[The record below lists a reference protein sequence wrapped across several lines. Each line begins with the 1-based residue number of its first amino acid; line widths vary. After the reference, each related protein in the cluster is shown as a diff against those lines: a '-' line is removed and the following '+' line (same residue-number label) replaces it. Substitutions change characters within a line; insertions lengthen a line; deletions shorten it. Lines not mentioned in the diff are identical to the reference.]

1 MDTLE
6 SLVHPTRTYPLKSRT
21 TRTRAWRGTSTSPT
35 PPLMSRRAKRS
46 RGSRRCC
53 AAAVAKLP
61 PARGG
66 LDMAAH
72 DLELHHRVPRCLL
85 RLHDRAVSGELDGA
99 GIEAWLAF
107 EHEAM
112 RYGVDVEISREDLAE
127 LVEASAVLLARDKH
141 RNGHQSDWQRWG
153 RRGGLE
159 TARRYGSSWFALLA
173 LRRWG
178 RISPA
183 DLDALAKASR
193 ARS

>member
-1 MDTLE
+1 
-6 SLVHPTRTYPLKSRT
+6 
-21 TRTRAWRGTSTSPT
+21 
-35 PPLMSRRAKRS
+35 
-46 RGSRRCC
+46 
-53 AAAVAKLP
+53 
-61 PARGG
+61 
-66 LDMAAH
+66 MAAH

-85 RLHDRAVSGELDGA
+85 RLHDRAVSGQLDGA
-99 GIEAWLAF
+99 GIAAWLEF

-112 RYGVDVEISREDLAE
+112 RYGVDVEISREDLAA
-127 LVEASAVLLARDKH
+127 LVEASTEVLPREEH

-183 DLDALAKASR
+183 DLDA
-193 ARS
+193 ARVLR